1 MKLVFKTLL
10 FLLQIIQN
18 NHLHLELVILND
30 WTNELVNLMKYD
42 PIDNIYIHRFIQYY
56 LNYPLLMLMQ
66 RVAYRKDYSYLMLL
80 KRQVNYQFEMIIG
93 KQTIDK
99 KEEERRT
106 K

>member
-1 MKLVFKTLL
+1 MKLDFKTLL
-10 FLLQIIQN
+10 LLLQIIQN

-42 PIDNIYIHRFIQYY
+42 PIDNIYNQIFIHYY

-80 KRQVNYQFEMIIG
+80 KRLVNYQFVMIIG

-99 KEEERRT
+99 KKEERRT

>member
-42 PIDNIYIHRFIQYY
+42 PIDKIYIQIFIQYY

-66 RVAYRKDYSYLMLL
+66 RVAYRKDYSYSKLL

-93 KQTIDK
+93 KQTIYK
-99 KEEERRT
+99 KEEEIRT

>member
-10 FLLQIIQN
+10 LLLQIIQN

-30 WTNELVNLMKYD
+30 WINGLVSLKKYD
-42 PIDNIYIHRFIQYY
+42 PIDRINIHLFIQYY

-66 RVAYRKDYSYLMLL
+66 RVAYRKDYSYSKLL

-93 KQTIDK
+93 KQTIYK
-99 KEEERRT
+99 KEEEIRT

>member
-10 FLLQIIQN
+10 LLLQIIQN

-30 WTNELVNLMKYD
+30 WINELVNLRKYD
-42 PIDNIYIHRFIQYY
+42 PIDNIYNQIFIQYY

-80 KRQVNYQFEMIIG
+80 KRQVNYQFVMIIG

>member
-1 MKLVFKTLL
+1 
-10 FLLQIIQN
+10 
-18 NHLHLELVILND
+18 
-30 WTNELVNLMKYD
+30 MKYD
-42 PIDNIYIHRFIQYY
+42 PIYNNYNQVFIQYY

-66 RVAYRKDYSYLMLL
+66 RVAYRKDYSYSKLL